1 MSFALLAS
9 ATRGLFI
16 AMLIIM
22 IVVSCLFALIV
33 FIALRPVKKP
43 PEEVDPNNVK
53 SMLSRR
59 ESNLL
64 MELMQTKDNETKRSE
79 LINKLRRVK
88 SAQALVD
95 ELIDEEKAINKASE
109 EEEVNR
115 KKHRTEDVAKA
126 REVAAKRA
134 AANKKGGGNSVKPA
148 ARPPQR
154 KPAPAPK
161 KDSLEF
167 KPASDTAEK
176 AVPEKAVAPE
186 TEKGEADKN

>member
-22 IVVSCLFALIV
+22 IVVSFLFALIV

-53 SMLSRR
+53 SMLTRR

-64 MELMQTKDNETKRSE
+64 MELMQLKDDEPKRAE

-95 ELIDEEKAINKASE
+95 ELIEEEKAINQASE
-109 EEEVNR
+109 EDEENR
-115 KKHRTEDVAKA
+115 SKRKAEEAAKA
-126 REVAAKRA
+126 KEASAKKAAEKNGGDKNADKPKTPVEKPAAKRQPPKNA
-134 AANKKGGGNSVKPA
+134 KSKKN
-148 ARPPQR
+148 
-154 KPAPAPK
+154 
-161 KDSLEF
+161 SLEF
-167 KPASDTAEK
+167 KPSSEVAGE
-176 AVPEKAVAPE
+176 PAPE
-186 TEKGEADKN
+186 SSEGEENK